1 MASYRANITCTK
13 KAVFLAMYGIFRKKM
28 GIVYGYSQSLEKIL
42 IRGEPRKLPAQFGS
56 GSLILKINF
65 SWGTKQVLKI

>member
-1 MASYRANITCTK
+1 
-13 KAVFLAMYGIFRKKM
+13 M

-42 IRGEPRKLPAQFGS
+42 IRGEPRKFPAQFGS
-56 GSLILKINF
+56 GSLILKIDF